1 MRAAVIL
8 VLVGLMVGG
17 LAGAAPAMET
27 GKAFLWNGVH
37 WQQVSEDGKVGYIF
51 GMGNLA
57 DFEAAASKGRK
68 PVCLSQAFVDDL
80 KTRTVMQIVQAVD
93 QFYREN
99 PGKLDTPVIE
109 VVLRRCTKV
118 CPPETPKAGGKQ

>member
-1 MRAAVIL
+1 
-8 VLVGLMVGG
+8 MVGG
-17 LAGAAPAMET
+17 LAGAAPAVET

-37 WQQVSEDGKVGYIF
+37 WQQVPEDGKVGYIF

-57 DFEAAASKGRK
+57 DFEVAAAKGRK

-93 QFYREN
+93 QFYQEN

-118 CPPETPKAGGKQ
+118 CPPETPKGGGK